1 MMIENRMNCWK
12 SKLFNT
18 TRQSASKPQ
27 TLLWKVQRL
36 MGLASVLC
44 NTMIASDTVTFN
56 VGDDIVRTIGKPLE
70 QCNVMYP
77 LVSVK
82 QAVKGSNSV
91 QFSDWTKLTSA
102 NVTPATQ
109 ATATTAVAIT
119 SAARTATISEHVIEA
134 DVSDL
139 VLMGSGDGIDSNAGP
154 ALGNSVASKLD
165 DDLVELGKSFSQ
177 TECGA
182 GSSLALSHIFGSMRQ
197 LRAAGAPMPY
207 SAVFSPKQIWGSKGI
222 ISLLH
227 NAASATTDQSKPVA
241 LMGSKGEEAFQ
252 TGFVGQIAGFN
263 VYWSDQIDENVG
275 SGGDAA
281 GFAMSKGA
289 IGLGVGAEGLFR
301 IRTERNEAAR
311 YTAYVAV
318 GFWGEI
324 EIKDTYGVYIL
335 SDVS

>member
-1 MMIENRMNCWK
+1 MA
-12 SKLFNT
+12 LTNT
-18 TRQSASKPQ
+18 STAAG
-27 TLLWKVQRL
+27 
-36 MGLASVLC
+36 GL
-44 NTMIASDTVTFN
+44 
-56 VGDDIVRTIGKPLE
+56 GKTIGDAVIAFNHV
-70 QCNVMYP
+70 NVMFP
-77 LVSVK
+77 LVTVK
-82 QAVKGSNSV
+82 QAARGSNSV
-91 QFSDWTKLTSA
+91 QFSDWTKLTSG
-102 NVTPATQ
+102 NVTAATQ

-139 VLMGSGDGIDSNAGP
+139 VLMGSGDNVDSNAGP

-182 GSSLALSHIFGSMRQ
+182 GTSLALSHIFGSIRQ
-197 LRAAGAPMPY
+197 MKSAGSPAPY
-207 SAVFSPKQIWGSKGI
+207 SLVLSPKQIWGSKGI

-227 NAASATTDQSKPVA
+227 DDAVTGSNAKPMS

-252 TGFVGQIAGFN
+252 TGYVGSIAGFN
-263 VYWSDQIDENVG
+263 IYWSDQIDENVG

-289 IGLGVGAEGLFR
+289 LGLGVGAEGLFR

-324 EIKDTYGVYIL
+324 EIKDAYGVYIL

>member
-1 MMIENRMNCWK
+1 MIENRMNCWK

-44 NTMIASDTVTFN
+44 NTIIASDTVAFN
-56 VGDDIVRTIGKPLE
+56 AGDDIVHSIGK
-70 QCNVMYP
+70 
-77 LVSVK
+77 S
-82 QAVKGSNSV
+82 
-91 QFSDWTKLTSA
+91 
-102 NVTPATQ
+102 
-109 ATATTAVAIT
+109 
-119 SAARTATISEHVIEA
+119 
-134 DVSDL
+134 
-139 VLMGSGDGIDSNAGP
+139 MGK
-154 ALGNSVASKLD
+154 V
-165 DDLVELGKSFSQ
+165 
-177 TECGA
+177 
-182 GSSLALSHIFGSMRQ
+182 Q

-207 SAVFSPKQIWGSKGI
+207 SLVLSPKQVWGSKGI

-227 NAASATTDQSKPVA
+227 NAAVDTTGTSTSNTGKAAPVGM
-241 LMGSKGEEAFQ
+241 MGAKGEEAFQ
-252 TGFVGQIAGFN
+252 TGFVGSLAGFN
-263 VYWSDQIDENVG
+263 VYWSDQIDENVS

-281 GFAMSKGA
+281 GFAMSKGGL
-289 IGLGVGAEGLFR
+289 GLGVGAEGLFR

-324 EIKDTYGVYIL
+324 EIKDAYGVYIL

>member
-1 MMIENRMNCWK
+1 MA
-12 SKLFNT
+12 LTNT
-18 TRQSASKPQ
+18 STAAG
-27 TLLWKVQRL
+27 
-36 MGLASVLC
+36 GL
-44 NTMIASDTVTFN
+44 
-56 VGDDIVRTIGKPLE
+56 GKTIGDAVIAFNHV
-70 QCNVMYP
+70 NVMFP
-77 LVSVK
+77 LVTVK
-82 QAVKGSNSV
+82 QAARGSNSV
-91 QFSDWTKLTSA
+91 QFSDWTKLTSG
-102 NVTPATQ
+102 NVSAATQ

-139 VLMGSGDGIDSNAGP
+139 VLMGSGDNVDSNAGP
-154 ALGNSVASKLD
+154 ALGNAVAAKLD

-182 GSSLALSHIFGSMRQ
+182 GTSLALSHIFGSIRQ
-197 LRAAGAPMPY
+197 MKSASAPAPY
-207 SAVFSPKQIWGSKGI
+207 SLVLSPKQIWGSKGI

-227 NAASATTDQSKPVA
+227 DDAVTGSNAKPMSM
-241 LMGSKGEEAFQ
+241 MGSKGEEAFQ
-252 TGFVGQIAGFN
+252 TGYVGSIAGFN
-263 VYWSDQIDENVG
+263 IYWSDQIDENVG

-289 IGLGVGAEGLFR
+289 LGLGVGAEGLFR

-318 GFWGEI
+318 GFWGEV